1 MTVLDNSNLPPRLV
15 YQSLIDRLNEFR
27 RHVRGRLLFEGL
39 ARLLAA
45 TVVLAVITFILD
57 RVFRLSL
64 PARVAMVVA
73 AGIALCMVIWRELIA
88 PLRLKL
94 DPLTLAAALDR
105 MSGRNDG
112 FITSRVGTVLELP
125 ATLQQ
130 AKPPS
135 MAMVHLAASQCH
147 SALAEID
154 FDAKLND
161 RRRNWA
167 FAIFLFA
174 VIFPILLASSAPS
187 STRLW
192 VARMLAGS
200 NEPWPQKTYLEVAG
214 LANGVIVVPR
224 GEAFVLRVKASE
236 SSVVPELVS
245 IRFREGEA
253 RREEENL
260 TSFGKNDFRYEF
272 SSITAPVEVE
282 VFGGDAAIGPF
293 TLRPADRPHITDL
306 KLIAQHP
313 TEKQPTTY
321 NFNGDSDLS
330 FLPRTH
336 VQLLFGASTA
346 IAEAHIKSSTTQPS
360 QADLRQL
367 DDTHFTMEWTHNAGV
382 QLEIELV
389 SRDAHLASA
398 PTTVTVGLKVDQ
410 PPRVTLGYTGVK
422 LRVTSRAKI
431 PLTVDARDDYGLA
444 SVSLSAKNESPDPA
458 NPGHLLTS
466 ILAIPLY
473 GPVNPTTET
482 EIQPKQNLE
491 LESLKLPIGS
501 LVTVNASATDAC
513 YLGPQTTASRPITF
527 RVVAPE
533 ELFREILL
541 RQQAERAK
549 FRKQADEVRSMREQM
564 NLVTSADNVQTLA
577 HRHRAMQHE
586 VTRITTALTESLTE
600 MRLNQLGTD
609 EAYELMQKNV
619 LTPLQRLNEELL
631 NAQKD
636 ALDSLSPTDG
646 AALAAV
652 ESRQDDTYT
661 RMNEILHQMSQW
673 DSFVDVLNQLNEV
686 IKLQD
691 QAEQKTTELKKK
703 ETEGIFDK

>member
-1 MTVLDNSNLPPRLV
+1 MTVLDTSNLPPRQV
-15 YQSLIDRLNEFR
+15 YQSLIDRLNDFR
-27 RHVRGRLLFEGL
+27 RHVRGRLMFEGL
-39 ARLLAA
+39 ARLLIAA
-45 TVVLAVITFILD
+45 VLSALTTFILD

-64 PARVAMVVA
+64 PARVAMIVA
-73 AGIALCMVIWRELIA
+73 VGIALCVVIWRELIA

-112 FITSRVGTVLELP
+112 YITSRVGTVLELP
-125 ATLQQ
+125 NTLKL

-135 MAMVHLAASQCH
+135 MSMVHLAASQCH
-147 SALAEID
+147 AALAEID

-161 RRRNWA
+161 RRRNWV
-167 FAIFLFA
+167 FAIFLISL
-174 VIFPILLASSAPS
+174 VVPVLLASAAPG

-192 VARMLAGS
+192 AARILGGS
-200 NEPWPQKTYLEVAG
+200 NEPWPQKTYLDVAG
-214 LANGVIVVPR
+214 LENGVIVVPR

-236 SSVVPELVS
+236 SSVVPDLVS
-245 IRFREGEA
+245 VRFREGQA
-253 RREEENL
+253 PREEQNL

-272 SSITAPVEVE
+272 ASITAPVQVE
-282 VFGGDAAIGPF
+282 LFGGDAAVGPF
-293 TLRPADRPHITDL
+293 TLRPADRPHIADL

-313 TEKQPTTY
+313 TEKQPTTF

-336 VQLLFGASTA
+336 VQLLFSASTP
-346 IAEAHIKSSTTQPS
+346 IAEAHVKSSTTQPS
-360 QADLRQL
+360 QSDLRQL
-367 DDTHFTMEWTHNAGV
+367 DATHFSMQWTHDNAV
-382 QLEIELV
+382 QLEIELI
-389 SRDAHLASA
+389 SKDAQLASA
-398 PTTVTVGLKVDQ
+398 PTTVTVGLKTDQ

-431 PLTVDARDDYGLA
+431 PLTVDARDDYGLSSA
-444 SVSLSAKNESPDPA
+444 GLSVKTESPDPSS
-458 NPGHLLTS
+458 PTHLLTATQ
-466 ILAIPLY
+466 AIPLY

-491 LESLKLPIGS
+491 LEPLKLPIGS

-564 NLVTSADNVQTLA
+564 NLVATADNVQTLA

-586 VTRITTALTESLTE
+586 VTRITTALRESLTE

-631 NAQKD
+631 NPQKD
-636 ALDSLSPTDG
+636 ALDSLSPTDA
-646 AALAAV
+646 AALTAV
-652 ESRQDDTYT
+652 ETRQDDTFT

-691 QAEQKTTELKKK
+691 QAQQKTTELKKK
-703 ETEGIFDK
+703 ETEGIFEK